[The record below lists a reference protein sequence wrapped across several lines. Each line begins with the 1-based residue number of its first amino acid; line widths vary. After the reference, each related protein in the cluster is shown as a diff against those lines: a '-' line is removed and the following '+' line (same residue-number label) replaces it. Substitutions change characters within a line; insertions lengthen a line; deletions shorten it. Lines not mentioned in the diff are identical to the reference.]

1 MAMIKAEERDSFVI
15 LHLEGDFVGGEETDK
30 LREQLKEMSV
40 KDKNTVIIDLADTV
54 FLATPTLGVLLSA
67 NAQFTKHKGKII
79 LCNASEYL
87 ENIFAITKLT
97 MIFPIYKS
105 LEESINNI

>member
-1 MAMIKAEERDSFVI
+1 MALIRTEERDNYLI
-15 LHLEGDFVGGEETDK
+15 LHLEGDYIGGEETDK
-30 LREQLKEMSV
+30 LREQLKELSV
-40 KDKNTVIIDLADTV
+40 KDKNTVIIDLTDTV

-87 ENIFAITKLT
+87 ENIFTITKLT
-97 MIFPIYKS
+97 MIFPIYKT
-105 LEESINNI
+105 LQEAIDNI